1 MNFLKKLATYASLV
15 RFEHTIF
22 ALPFAL
28 SSAVVA
34 ARGVPALPTLGYIL
48 LAMVGART
56 SAMAFNR
63 IADRRI
69 DALNPRTKNREL
81 PRGAVRLGEA
91 WALMLV
97 SICLFVFAAW
107 SLNPLAF
114 ALSPVALVVV
124 LGYSFAKRFT
134 AFSHLI
140 LGLSLGI
147 APMGAWIAVTGQF
160 NWAPVILSAAVL
172 FWTAGFDVIYA
183 LQDMAFDKKQKL
195 FSLPQTFGATR
206 ALFLSRVMHALT
218 VLFLVAFGLL
228 TKLGL
233 FYFLGVL
240 VIAACLVYEHRLVSP
255 RDFSKINA
263 AFFTM
268 NGLVS
273 MVFFVFTL
281 LQVCFP

>member
-1 MNFLKKLATYASLV
+1 MKLLKKLATYASLV
-15 RFEHTIF
+15 RFEHTLF

-28 SSAVVA
+28 SAAVVA
-34 ARGVPALPTLGYIL
+34 AGGVPTLITLGYIL

-56 SAMAFNR
+56 AAMAFNR

-114 ALSPVALVVV
+114 ALSPVALVVI

-160 NWAPVILSAAVL
+160 NWAPALLSAAVL

-183 LQDMAFDKKQKL
+183 LQDLAFDKKQKL
-195 FSLPQTFGATR
+195 FSLPQTFGAAR
-206 ALFLSRVMHALT
+206 ALFLSRVMHLLA
-218 VLFLVAFGLL
+218 VLLLIAFGLQAQ
-228 TKLGL
+228 LGL
-233 FYFLGVL
+233 FYYLGAA

-255 RDFSKINA
+255 KDFSKINA

-273 MVFFVFTL
+273 IAFFIFTL
-281 LQVCFP
+281 ADVFLR